1 MRGGMKISEEKSKVR
16 GPNLPQLPMS
26 STPGLA
32 GATLSKHGRG
42 RWMLSQKQ
50 SCKPTQNAHGTGK
63 EKYYSHV
70 LKIRSLIRY
79 QESGAGSALLP
90 PPGDAVWAQMCTVC
104 GRAGA
109 QGMKGCSLPGSC
121 CESGGTV
128 GCMGPLGC
136 SSCRNCPWPLCSDHE
151 QPGELWCGS
160 GAAPPASKAQLL
172 TQLTSLP
179 CPCGT
184 APGHSCRGEAEL
196 PHQV

>member
-1 MRGGMKISEEKSKVR
+1 MAAVGTQGWHQLLRGQRGDRKEQPGRTIIFVLEGGGGVEKTMRGGMKISEEKSKVR

-109 QGMKGCSLPGSC
+109 Q
-121 CESGGTV
+121 E
-128 GCMGPLGC
+128 
-136 SSCRNCPWPLCSDHE
+136 
-151 QPGELWCGS
+151 
-160 GAAPPASKAQLL
+160 
-172 TQLTSLP
+172 
-179 CPCGT
+179 
-184 APGHSCRGEAEL
+184 
-196 PHQV
+196 